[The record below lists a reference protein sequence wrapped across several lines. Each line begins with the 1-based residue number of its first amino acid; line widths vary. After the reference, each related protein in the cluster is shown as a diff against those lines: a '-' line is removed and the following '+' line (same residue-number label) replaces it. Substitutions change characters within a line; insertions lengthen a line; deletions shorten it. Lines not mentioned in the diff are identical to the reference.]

1 MSKDG
6 IFLLISKL
14 EDQENVRGWDSL
26 MVLCLSRVNP
36 NSAVDFMIDK
46 YPQVLSQFAAEMF
59 GDDHLLVRSFPI
71 RTDSGMY

>member
-1 MSKDG
+1 MTKDG
-6 IFLLISKL
+6 IFLLMSKL

-46 YPQVLSQFAAEMF
+46 YPQLLPEFAAEMF
-59 GDDHLLVRSFPI
+59 GDDHLLVRTFLI
-71 RTDSGMY
+71 RIDPGM